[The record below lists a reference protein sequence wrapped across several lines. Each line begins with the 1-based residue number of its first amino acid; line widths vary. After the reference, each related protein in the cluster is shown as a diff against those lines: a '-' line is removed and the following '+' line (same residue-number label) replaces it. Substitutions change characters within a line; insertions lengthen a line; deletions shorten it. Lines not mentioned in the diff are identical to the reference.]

1 MPTSG
6 KETILLA
13 EDDQAVRSMNAMAYE
28 VAGYRVIQAS
38 DGQDAVT
45 MFLEHRETID
55 LLVFDV
61 IMPRKDGKSAFEE
74 IRKIRPD
81 MKVLFMSGY
90 TKDIVITKGVLEE
103 EVFFIAKPFTPYK
116 LLMLTRDILDR

>member
-1 MPTSG
+1 
-6 KETILLA
+6 
-13 EDDQAVRSMNAMAYE
+13 
-28 VAGYRVIQAS
+28 
-38 DGQDAVT
+38 
-45 MFLEHRETID
+45 
-55 LLVFDV
+55 
-61 IMPRKDGKSAFEE
+61 MPRKDGKSAYEE
-74 IRKIRPD
+74 IRKIHPD